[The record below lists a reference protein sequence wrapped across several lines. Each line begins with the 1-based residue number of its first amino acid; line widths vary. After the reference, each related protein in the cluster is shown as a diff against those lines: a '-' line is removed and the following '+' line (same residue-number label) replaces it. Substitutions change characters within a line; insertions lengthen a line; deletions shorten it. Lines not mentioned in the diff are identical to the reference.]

1 LSHKSIEG
9 FNLLKYLQE
18 KLSKEKVQEFMN
30 FIRDDFDKNPHSGSI
45 FSSKR
50 TYAVKA
56 GDTQIFSL
64 E

>member
-1 LSHKSIEG
+1 
-9 FNLLKYLQE
+9 
-18 KLSKEKVQEFMN
+18 MN
-30 FIRDDFDKNPHSGSI
+30 FIRDDFDKNPHSGSL

-64 E
+64 EQIDKALMALEEDNSAHVLINTCIEENA